1 MAMTLRKIG
10 QGVRLLLDVGTWRD
24 AVAEARR
31 PRPSPR
37 AAPEVRVI
45 EDDPAGQRLVEVA
58 GDRYWIPASMD
69 WSSFGMLYPEVFDAA
84 HPHYYEFGPC
94 RVRPGDVVVDAG
106 ASEGLFTRFALARG
120 ARVIAVEPF
129 GPMAEALRRT
139 FAPEVSAGTVRVEQA
154 AVSDRPGV
162 ARLTLLDPS
171 QPWGAT
177 VSPEGDGNGAGE
189 VVHQV
194 TIDELVERSGWGRC
208 DFLKMDVEGAE
219 RAAVAGASA
228 TLRRDRPRLSIAVY
242 HFATGFVDIRGD
254 LAAAGLGYVVRGKGM
269 TRRRGVLVPTILHA
283 WPAGSD

>member
-1 MAMTLRKIG
+1 MAGCAGRG
-10 QGVRLLLDVGTWRD
+10 
-24 AVAEARR
+24 APPEAR
-31 PRPSPR
+31 PG
-37 AAPEVRVI
+37 AAPEIGVV
-45 EDDPAGQRLVEVA
+45 EDDAAAGQRLVEVA
-58 GDRYWIPASMD
+58 GDRYWVPSSMD
-69 WSSFGMLYPEVFDAA
+69 WASFAMLYPEVFDPG
-84 HPHYYEFGPC
+84 HPHYYELGPC

-129 GPMAEALRRT
+129 GPMAGALRRT
-139 FAPEVSAGTVRVEQA
+139 FAPEIAEGRVRVDQVA
-154 AVSDRPGV
+154 ISDRPGE

-177 VSPEGDGNGAGE
+177 LSPLDEGAGE
-189 VVHQV
+189 VVPRTTV
-194 TIDELVERSGWGRC
+194 DELVERSGWGRC
-208 DFLKMDVEGAE
+208 DFLKMDVEGVE
-219 RAAVAGASA
+219 RAAVAGAIA